1 MIDQRMFPPD
11 LAERCKASV
20 GQKYQPSNGTEG
32 AIFQELFCMR
42 CVRCKQGDESCDI
55 ATRAWWL
62 DLSDPNYPSE
72 WQYGPDGQPKC
83 TAFEAIKK
91 EQEG

>member
-1 MIDQRMFPPD
+1 MSDQQIYPAE
-11 LAERCKASV
+11 LAERCKARV

-42 CVRCKQGDESCDI
+42 CKQGDDSCDI

-62 DLSDPNYPSE
+62 DLNDPNYPSE

-83 TAFEAIKK
+83 TAFEKAVR
-91 EQEG
+91 